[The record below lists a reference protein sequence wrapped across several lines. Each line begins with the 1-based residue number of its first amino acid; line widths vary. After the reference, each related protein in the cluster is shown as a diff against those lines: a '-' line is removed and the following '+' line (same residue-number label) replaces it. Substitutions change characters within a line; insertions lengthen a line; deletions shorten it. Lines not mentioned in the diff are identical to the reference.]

1 MGEST
6 GNACGPTIAARR
18 GAPRESARLGRD
30 RRRGAGG
37 TAPVFEVGPSD
48 PVAHTRA
55 CEPLPASAFPEV
67 PAGYRPSHRSALR
80 RVLRLLPADLKAEAH
95 FALREIAANAATLH
109 EDLGEFAPDPERA
122 ARILRRLGESEATL
136 AALDLLAQ
144 YHREVRDIAMSDT
157 VEILEEA
164 HKEYRH
170 RLGRVA
176 GLADRYTALPRFFEG
191 RSAAIARGIQ
201 RARTEKEA
209 RRRAEA
215 ARAAKPR
222 PNEGESGG

>member
-67 PAGYRPSHRSALR
+67 PAGYR
-80 RVLRLLPADLKAEAH
+80 
-95 FALREIAANAATLH
+95 
-109 EDLGEFAPDPERA
+109 
-122 ARILRRLGESEATL
+122 
-136 AALDLLAQ
+136 
-144 YHREVRDIAMSDT
+144 
-157 VEILEEA
+157 
-164 HKEYRH
+164 H

-191 RSAAIARGIQ
+191 RSAAIARDIQ